1 MGGCVLWVC
10 LSISAWIP
18 LVSMQRASQKVW
30 YLVGQFPTLI
40 CLRIAEVLIYISS
53 SWLLTVLN
61 EYLLNKWQF
70 FFSLERHFQNL
81 LGALPFNLFLDNMYL
96 KVKLHNK
103 NLLSK
108 TPLTVR
114 QEEVKSLAKIKN
126 ILFSVFAVNFQWV
139 VKETFWGEELFAG
152 NSVCFEVWL
161 QSNAAGF
168 LQPQCCM

>member
-1 MGGCVLWVC
+1 MGGCVLGVC

-40 CLRIAEVLIYISS
+40 CLRIAEVLICISS

-61 EYLLNKWQF
+61 EYLLNKWRF

-96 KVKLHNK
+96 KIKLHSK

-114 QEEVKSLAKIKN
+114 QKEVKSLAKTKN

-168 LQPQCCM
+168 LQSQCCM

>member
-1 MGGCVLWVC
+1 MGGCVLGVC

-40 CLRIAEVLIYISS
+40 CLRIAEVLICISS

-61 EYLLNKWQF
+61 EYLLNKWRF

-81 LGALPFNLFLDNMYL
+81 IGALPFNLFLDNMYL
-96 KVKLHNK
+96 KIKLHSK

-114 QEEVKSLAKIKN
+114 QKEVKSLAKTKN